1 MKRNIWIF
9 CLVLSLAL
17 VLSACQSAPAEP
29 APAEEEPAEVEQEE
43 AEEPEQEDN
52 AEQSAAE
59 ESSGEEPDAD
69 SNEAIY
75 YAAMEGVETDVEK
88 FFDGI
93 PVPEDGS
100 VQMGDMTKMDFVTS
114 ISIEECVEFYRTT
127 FPELGLV
134 EIEELGT
141 MTDFGA
147 TLVYGG
153 YPTGEAI
160 WVKVSELSPTS
171 RKIQIRLVDP
181 ADL

>member
-1 MKRNIWIF
+1 
-9 CLVLSLAL
+9 LSLGL

-29 APAEEEPAEVEQEE
+29 APAEEEPAEVEQEQ
-43 AEEPEQEDN
+43 AEPEQEDQ
-52 AEQSAAE
+52 AEESAAE

-88 FFDGI
+88 FFEGI

-100 VQMGDMTKMDFVTS
+100 IQMGDMTKVDFITS
-114 ISIEECVEFYRTT
+114 MTIDECVQFYRTT

-134 EIEELGT
+134 EIEELSNV
-141 MTDFGA
+141 TDYGA
-147 TLVYGG
+147 TLVFGG

-160 WVKVSELSPTS
+160 WVKVNELSPTS
-171 RKIQIRLVDP
+171 RKIKVRLVDP

>member
-1 MKRNIWIF
+1 MKRSIWII
-9 CLVLSLAL
+9 CLVLSLGL

-29 APAEEEPAEVEQEE
+29 APAEEEPAEVEQEQ
-43 AEEPEQEDN
+43 AEPEQEDQ
-52 AEQSAAE
+52 AEESAAE

-88 FFDGI
+88 FFEGI

-100 VQMGDMTKMDFVTS
+100 IQMGDSTKVDFITSMT
-114 ISIEECVEFYRTT
+114 IEECVQFYRTT

-134 EIEELGT
+134 EIEELSNV
-141 MTDFGA
+141 TDYGA
-147 TLVYGG
+147 TLVFGG

-160 WVKVSELSPTS
+160 WVKVNELSPTS
-171 RKIQIRLVDP
+171 RKIKVRLVDP

>member
-9 CLVLSLAL
+9 CLVLSLGL

-29 APAEEEPAEVEQEE
+29 APAEEEPAEVEQEQ
-43 AEEPEQEDN
+43 EEQ
-52 AEQSAAE
+52 AEQPTAE
-59 ESSGEEPDAD
+59 ESSQEEPEAD

-88 FFDGI
+88 FFEGI

-100 VQMGDMTKMDFVTS
+100 IQMGDSTKVDFITSMT
-114 ISIEECVEFYRTT
+114 IEECVQFYRTT

-134 EIEELGT
+134 EIEELSNV
-141 MTDFGA
+141 TDYGA
-147 TLVYGG
+147 TLVFGG

-160 WVKVSELSPTS
+160 WVKVNELSPTS
-171 RKIQIRLVDP
+171 RKIKVRLVDP